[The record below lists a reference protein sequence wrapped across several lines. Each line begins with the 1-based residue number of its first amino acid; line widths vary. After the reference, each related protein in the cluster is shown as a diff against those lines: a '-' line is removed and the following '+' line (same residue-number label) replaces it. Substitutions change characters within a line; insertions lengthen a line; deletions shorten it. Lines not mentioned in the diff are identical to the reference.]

1 MNIAPRAFL
10 GFALIGALMLALG
23 VFALSQMS
31 KIRTS
36 GENIVEN
43 SVPSVRALNEFTQLT
58 LRLRVLSYRLLTNR
72 EADTQQ
78 KTFDLFEQRNQQIR
92 TAQSNY
98 EKLISAPEERAAYD
112 QYVQLLNQYR
122 QLEERMKTLSRNN
135 QVDELRTLLGNDL
148 QTNSEAVNAVLAR
161 LTEINNLQA
170 EAFNKSA
177 AQQYSTAFTW
187 VVTMLIVAT
196 GLTLLFAWLL
206 TNSITKPIANAL
218 DAAEEIAKGNLTRPI
233 TVDGSDEAGR
243 LLRAMATMQ
252 DKLRDTLQ
260 RISGSATQLASA
272 AEELNSVTD
281 ESARGLT
288 QQNNEIEQAATA
300 VNEMTSAV
308 EEVARNAVST
318 SEASRNATTSAGDG
332 RDLVQETVGA
342 IERMSADVQSTATLI
357 GNLADESR
365 DIGKVLDVIRG
376 LADQTNLLALN
387 AAIEAARAGEAGR
400 GFAVVADEVRALAH
414 RTQQSTSEIER
425 MIGSIQSGTEQAAT
439 AVNEMTSAV
448 EEVARNAVSTS
459 EASRNATTSAGDG
472 RDLVQE
478 TVGAIERMSAD
489 VQSTASLIGNL
500 ANESRDIGKVLDVI
514 RGLADQTNL
523 LALNAAIEAA
533 RAGEAGRGFAVVAD
547 EVRALAHRT
556 QQSTSEIERMIGS
569 IQSGTEQAV
578 DSMRNSTERAESTL
592 NIARGA
598 GMSLDTINSAIV
610 EINER
615 NLVIASAAEEQAQ
628 VAREVDRNLVNIRDL
643 SVQSATGANQ
653 TSAASAELSRLAVDL
668 NSMVG
673 RFSL

>member
-1 MNIAPRAFL
+1 MSLRNMNIAPRAFL
-10 GFALIGALMLALG
+10 GFALIGSLMLVLG
-23 VFALSQMS
+23 VFALNQMS
-31 KIRTS
+31 KIRGAAEEITS
-36 GENIVEN
+36 N
-43 SVPSVRALNEFTQLT
+43 SVPSIKSLDEFTQLT
-58 LRLRVLSYRLLTNR
+58 LRLRVLSYRLLVNR
-72 EADTQQ
+72 EPDVQQ
-78 KTFDLFEQRNQQIR
+78 KTMDLLETRNQQIR
-92 TAQSNY
+92 AAQAIY
-98 EKLISAPEERAAYD
+98 EKLIASPQERAAYD
-112 QYVQLLNQYR
+112 QYVQLLGQYR
-122 QLEERMKTLSRNN
+122 QIEDRMKSLSRNN
-135 QVDELRTLLGNDL
+135 QIDELRTLLNTDL
-148 QTNSEAVNAVLAR
+148 LTNSEAVNSVLNR
-161 LTEINNLQA
+161 LLEINTQQTLDTNQQA
-170 EAFNKSA
+170 VDQYSSAFNL
-177 AQQYSTAFTW
+177 T
-187 VVTMLIVAT
+187 VTLLVIAT

-218 DAAEEIAKGNLTRPI
+218 SAAEAIAEGNLTRPI
-233 TVDGSDEAGR
+233 TVDGEDEAGR
-243 LLRAMATMQ
+243 LLAAMAKMQ
-252 DKLRDTLQ
+252 EKLRDTLQ

-318 SEASRNATTSAGDG
+318 SEASKNATTSAGDG
-332 RDLVQETVGA
+332 RDLVQETVSA

-357 GNLADESR
+357 GD
-365 DIGKVLDVIRG
+365 
-376 LADQTNLLALN
+376 
-387 AAIEAARAGEAGR
+387 
-400 GFAVVADEVRALAH
+400 
-414 RTQQSTSEIER
+414 
-425 MIGSIQSGTEQAAT
+425 
-439 AVNEMTSAV
+439 
-448 EEVARNAVSTS
+448 
-459 EASRNATTSAGDG
+459 
-472 RDLVQE
+472 
-478 TVGAIERMSAD
+478 
-489 VQSTASLIGNL
+489 L

-569 IQSGTEQAV
+569 IQSGTEHAV

-653 TSAASAELSRLAVDL
+653 TSAASNELSRLALDL
-668 NSMVG
+668 NNMVG

>member
-1 MNIAPRAFL
+1 MSLRNMNIAPRAFL
-10 GFALIGALMLALG
+10 GFTLIGSLMLILG
-23 VFALSQMS
+23 VFALNQMS
-31 KIRTS
+31 KIRAA
-36 GENIVEN
+36 GEDIVQN
-43 SVPSVRALNEFTQLT
+43 SVPSIKALDEFTQLA
-58 LRLRVLSYRLLTNR
+58 LRQRVLSYRLLTNR
-72 EADTQQ
+72 EPDVQQ
-78 KTFDLFEQRNQQIR
+78 KTLALFDQRSQQIR
-92 TAQSNY
+92 TAQSDY
-98 EKLISAPEERAAYD
+98 EKVISSPQERAAYD
-112 QYVQLLNQYR
+112 EYVQLLGQYR
-122 QLEERMKTLSRNN
+122 QLEDRMKSLSRNN
-135 QVDELRTLLGNDL
+135 QVDELRTLLNTEL
-148 QTNSEAVNAVLAR
+148 LTNSEAVNTVLNR
-161 LTEINNLQA
+161 LMQINNDQA
-170 EAFNKSA
+170 ADFNQKAADQYSSAFNL
-177 AQQYSTAFTW
+177 
-187 VVTMLIVAT
+187 VVTLLVIAT

-206 TNSITKPIANAL
+206 TNSITQPIAKAL
-218 DAAEEIAKGNLTRPI
+218 SAAEEIAEGNLTRPI
-233 TVDGSDEAGR
+233 IVDGSDEAGR
-243 LLRAMATMQ
+243 LLQAMLKMQ
-252 DKLRDTLQ
+252 EKLRDTLQ

-318 SEASRNATTSAGDG
+318 SEASKNATTSAGDG
-332 RDLVQETVGA
+332 RDLVQETVSA

-357 GNLADESR
+357 GD
-365 DIGKVLDVIRG
+365 
-376 LADQTNLLALN
+376 
-387 AAIEAARAGEAGR
+387 
-400 GFAVVADEVRALAH
+400 
-414 RTQQSTSEIER
+414 
-425 MIGSIQSGTEQAAT
+425 
-439 AVNEMTSAV
+439 
-448 EEVARNAVSTS
+448 
-459 EASRNATTSAGDG
+459 
-472 RDLVQE
+472 
-478 TVGAIERMSAD
+478 
-489 VQSTASLIGNL
+489 L

-569 IQSGTEQAV
+569 IQSGTEHAV

-598 GMSLDTINSAIV
+598 GISLDTINSAIV

-653 TSAASAELSRLAVDL
+653 TSAASNELSRLALDL
-668 NSMVG
+668 NNMVG

>member
-10 GFALIGALMLALG
+10 SFALIGGLMMILG
-23 VFALSQMS
+23 VFALNQMS
-31 KIRTS
+31 KIRGAAEEITL
-36 GENIVEN
+36 N
-43 SVPSVRALNEFTQLT
+43 SVPSIQSLDEFTQLT
-58 LRLRVLSYRLLTNR
+58 LRLRVLSYRLLVNR
-72 EADTQQ
+72 EPDVQQ
-78 KTFDLFEQRNQQIR
+78 KTMELLETRNQQIHA
-92 TAQSNY
+92 AQATY
-98 EKLISAPEERAAYD
+98 EKLIASPQERAAYD
-112 QYVQLLNQYR
+112 QYVQLLGQYR
-122 QLEERMKTLSRNN
+122 QIEDRMKTLSRNN
-135 QVDELRTLLGNDL
+135 QVDELRNLLNTDL
-148 QTNSEAVNAVLAR
+148 LNNSEAVNAVLSR
-161 LTEINNLQA
+161 LLEINTQQTRDTNQQA
-170 EAFNKSA
+170 ADQYDSAFDLVIALLVA
-177 AQQYSTAFTW
+177 ATA
-187 VVTMLIVAT
+187 
-196 GLTLLFAWLL
+196 LTLALAWLL
-206 TNSITKPIANAL
+206 INSITKPIANAL
-218 DAAEEIAKGNLTRPI
+218 GAAESIAEGNLTRPI
-233 TVDGSDEAGR
+233 TVDGEDEAGR
-243 LLRAMATMQ
+243 LLAAMAKMQ
-252 DKLRDTLQ
+252 DKLRDTLL

-318 SEASRNATTSAGDG
+318 SEASQSATASAGDG
-332 RDLVQETVGA
+332 RDLVQETVSA

-357 GNLADESR
+357 GD
-365 DIGKVLDVIRG
+365 
-376 LADQTNLLALN
+376 
-387 AAIEAARAGEAGR
+387 
-400 GFAVVADEVRALAH
+400 
-414 RTQQSTSEIER
+414 
-425 MIGSIQSGTEQAAT
+425 
-439 AVNEMTSAV
+439 
-448 EEVARNAVSTS
+448 
-459 EASRNATTSAGDG
+459 
-472 RDLVQE
+472 
-478 TVGAIERMSAD
+478 
-489 VQSTASLIGNL
+489 L

-569 IQSGTEQAV
+569 IQSGTEHAV

-610 EINER
+610 EINQR

-653 TSAASAELSRLAVDL
+653 TSAASNELSRLAVDL

>member
-1 MNIAPRAFL
+1 MSLRNMNIAPRAFL
-10 GFALIGALMLALG
+10 SFALIGGLMMVLG
-23 VFALSQMS
+23 VFALNQMS
-31 KIRTS
+31 KIR
-36 GENIVEN
+36 GAAENITNN
-43 SVPSVRALNEFTQLT
+43 SVPSIKSLDDFTQLT
-58 LRLRVLSYRLLTNR
+58 LRLRVLSYRLLVNR
-72 EADTQQ
+72 EPDVQQ
-78 KTFDLFEQRNQQIR
+78 KTMELLETRNQQIR
-92 TAQSNY
+92 TAQATY
-98 EKLISAPEERAAYD
+98 EKLIASPQERATYD
-112 QYVQLLNQYR
+112 QYVQLLGQYR
-122 QLEERMKTLSRNN
+122 QIEDRMKTLSRNN
-135 QVDELRTLLGNDL
+135 QVDELRSLLNTDL
-148 QTNSEAVNAVLAR
+148 LNNSEAVNAVLNK
-161 LTEINNLQA
+161 LLEINTQQSHDTNQQSA
-170 EAFNKSA
+170 DQYDSAFNLVITLLVIA
-177 AQQYSTAFTW
+177 TA
-187 VVTMLIVAT
+187 
-196 GLTLLFAWLL
+196 LTLLLAWLL
-206 TNSITKPIANAL
+206 TNSITQPIANAL
-218 DAAEEIAKGNLTRPI
+218 GAAEQIAEGNLTRPI
-233 TVDGSDEAGR
+233 TVDGQDEAGR
-243 LLRAMATMQ
+243 LLLAMSKMQ
-252 DKLRDTLQ
+252 EKLRDTLQ

-288 QQNNEIEQAATA
+288 RQNNEIEQAATA

-318 SEASRNATTSAGDG
+318 SEASKNATTSAGDG
-332 RDLVQETVGA
+332 RDLVQETVSA

-357 GNLADESR
+357 GD
-365 DIGKVLDVIRG
+365 
-376 LADQTNLLALN
+376 
-387 AAIEAARAGEAGR
+387 
-400 GFAVVADEVRALAH
+400 
-414 RTQQSTSEIER
+414 
-425 MIGSIQSGTEQAAT
+425 
-439 AVNEMTSAV
+439 
-448 EEVARNAVSTS
+448 
-459 EASRNATTSAGDG
+459 
-472 RDLVQE
+472 
-478 TVGAIERMSAD
+478 
-489 VQSTASLIGNL
+489 L

-569 IQSGTEQAV
+569 IQSGTEHAV

-653 TSAASAELSRLAVDL
+653 TSAASNELSRLAVDL
-668 NSMVG
+668 NTLVG

>member
-1 MNIAPRAFL
+1 MSLRNMNIAPRAFL

-43 SVPSVRALNEFTQLT
+43 SVPSIKALDEFTQIT
-58 LRLRVLSYRLLTNR
+58 LRLRVLSYRLLVNR
-72 EADTQQ
+72 EPDIQQ
-78 KTFDLFEQRNQQIR
+78 KTYDLLEQRSQQIR
-92 TAQSNY
+92 AAQTAY
-98 EKLISAPEERAAYD
+98 ENLISAADERAAYD
-112 QYVQLLNQYR
+112 QLVQLLGQYR
-122 QLEERMKTLSRNN
+122 QLEDRMKTLSRNN
-135 QVDELRTLLGNDL
+135 QVDDLRVLLNTELLS
-148 QTNSEAVNAVLAR
+148 NSDAVNAAIAR
-161 LTEINNLQA
+161 LVEINNLQA
-170 EAFNKSA
+170 ETLNQGAT
-177 AQQYSTAFTW
+177 QQYSTAFNW
-187 VVTMLIVAT
+187 VVTLLVIAT

-206 TNSITKPIANAL
+206 TNSITRPIANAL

-233 TVDGSDEAGR
+233 IVDGSDEAGR
-243 LLRAMATMQ
+243 LLRAMSTMQ
-252 DKLRDTLQ
+252 EKLRDTLQ

-318 SEASRNATTSAGDG
+318 SEASKHATTSAGDG
-332 RDLVQETVGA
+332 RDLVQETVSA
-342 IERMSADVQSTATLI
+342 IERMSADVQGTATLI
-357 GNLADESR
+357 GNLAD
-365 DIGKVLDVIRG
+365 
-376 LADQTNLLALN
+376 
-387 AAIEAARAGEAGR
+387 
-400 GFAVVADEVRALAH
+400 
-414 RTQQSTSEIER
+414 
-425 MIGSIQSGTEQAAT
+425 
-439 AVNEMTSAV
+439 
-448 EEVARNAVSTS
+448 
-459 EASRNATTSAGDG
+459 
-472 RDLVQE
+472 
-478 TVGAIERMSAD
+478 
-489 VQSTASLIGNL
+489 
-500 ANESRDIGKVLDVI
+500 ESRDIGKVLDVI

-598 GMSLDTINSAIV
+598 GMSLDTINTAIV

>member
-1 MNIAPRAFL
+1 MSLRNMNIAPRAFL

-23 VFALSQMS
+23 VFALTQMS
-31 KIRTS
+31 KIRGS
-36 GENIVEN
+36 GEIIAQN
-43 SVPSVRALNEFTQLT
+43 SVPSIKALDEFTQLT
-58 LRLRVLSYRLLTNR
+58 LRLRVLSYRLLVNR
-72 EADTQQ
+72 EPDIQQ
-78 KTFDLFEQRNQQIR
+78 KTYDLLEQRGQQIR
-92 TAQSNY
+92 AAQAAY
-98 EKLISAPEERAAYD
+98 EKLISAPDERAAYD
-112 QYVQLLNQYR
+112 QYVQLLGQYR

-135 QVDELRTLLGNDL
+135 QVDELRTLLNTEL
-148 QTNSEAVNAVLAR
+148 LSNSDAINVAVGR
-161 LTEINNLQA
+161 LLEINNLQA
-170 EAFNKSA
+170 EALNKGA
-177 AQQYSTAFTW
+177 AQQYSSAFNW
-187 VVTMLIVAT
+187 VVTLLVIAT

-243 LLRAMATMQ
+243 LLRAMSTMQ
-252 DKLRDTLQ
+252 EKLRDTLQ

-272 AEELNSVTD
+272 AEELNAVTD

-318 SEASRNATTSAGDG
+318 SEASKHATTSAGDG

-342 IERMSADVQSTATLI
+342 IERMSADVQSTAT
-357 GNLADESR
+357 
-365 DIGKVLDVIRG
+365 
-376 LADQTNLLALN
+376 
-387 AAIEAARAGEAGR
+387 
-400 GFAVVADEVRALAH
+400 
-414 RTQQSTSEIER
+414 
-425 MIGSIQSGTEQAAT
+425 
-439 AVNEMTSAV
+439 
-448 EEVARNAVSTS
+448 
-459 EASRNATTSAGDG
+459 
-472 RDLVQE
+472 
-478 TVGAIERMSAD
+478 
-489 VQSTASLIGNL
+489 LIGNL

-569 IQSGTEQAV
+569 IQSGTEHAV

-598 GMSLDTINSAIV
+598 GLSLDTINTAIV

-653 TSAASAELSRLAVDL
+653 TTAASAELSRLAVDL